1 MFLDRQKQEER
12 RQLEETRA
20 EGFKEK
26 DRKRKI
32 ENKSTE
38 SSPKIKKSEETSST
52 IDDFVM
58 SPRSEVNFYFLMNLF
73 YLFFF
78 IETLMIKLCCNVY
91 LKLKFFFQL

>member
-1 MFLDRQKQEER
+1 MLEKSSDFVKMYNNLFLDRQKQEER

-32 ENKSTE
+32 ESRSTE
-38 SSPKIKKSEETSST
+38 SSPKNKKSDEISST

-58 SPRSEVNFYFLMNLF
+58 SPRSEVNF
-73 YLFFF
+73 
-78 IETLMIKLCCNVY
+78 
-91 LKLKFFFQL
+91 

>member
-1 MFLDRQKQEER
+1 MYNNLFLDRQKQEER

-32 ENKSTE
+32 ESRSTE
-38 SSPKIKKSEETSST
+38 SSPKNKKSDEISST

-58 SPRSEVNFYFLMNLF
+58 SPRSEVNF
-73 YLFFF
+73 
-78 IETLMIKLCCNVY
+78 
-91 LKLKFFFQL
+91 